1 MPQEP
6 RTEQLQE
13 KDFDAVTSQCQ
24 AAGFNLSALKIHSKR
39 VSHYLQNGVNPTFP
53 IIDTCRLDNRKIL
66 ISTVSGDSNTASRY
80 AAFVPAAGAA
90 SRYQTS
96 LSELA
101 KQQNTA
107 APMAPKALLPAV
119 AEGDSFLRIKQLE
132 HRAIGAF
139 ASQVFIAPAG
149 ESANFKRELD
159 RHSQSSDAPFSV
171 FEQDI
176 KLSTLRF
183 TESGRV
189 LMESDQPS
197 GVPAGHGSLL
207 ELLNQ
212 VPRPSGTHS
221 FFIRNIDN
229 ICGVR
234 SPAIQATRE
243 FLATH
248 DRALSLL
255 KGLRTHLQDN
265 RHSEAAHESA
275 ELLNL
280 YGIEATTALD
290 HHKPVSQDAAKKAVF
305 KTLTSLFGLLD
316 TGASSWTDL
325 IRLSQRPLVS
335 MGMVPNLGKDIGGS
349 PVIAETPLGM
359 AHLCIELPHVA
370 ALDRTRWLSRPTVC
384 SHFNPVFIAVEAP
397 SSENPYA
404 TFSHPFWIV
413 AEKTYRGRKVFY
425 HESLM
430 SEILGNSLISNCVFV
445 EIPRI
450 LFTPHKTAQDAL
462 GRGIADWT

>member
-1 MPQEP
+1 M
-6 RTEQLQE
+6 
-13 KDFDAVTSQCQ
+13 
-24 AAGFNLSALKIHSKR
+24 N
-39 VSHYLQNGVNPTFP
+39 YLQIGSNPTFP
-53 IIDTCRLDNRKIL
+53 IVDTCRLDNRKIL
-66 ISTVSGDSNTASRY
+66 TGTVSGDNKTASHY
-80 AAFVPAAGAA
+80 SAFVPAAGAA

-101 KQQNTA
+101 KQQNTV

-119 AEGDSFLRIKQLE
+119 AEGHSFLRIKQME
-132 HRAIGAF
+132 HRAIGVF
-139 ASQVFIAPAG
+139 ASQIFIAPAG
-149 ESANFKRELD
+149 ESANFKTELD
-159 RHSQSSDAPFSV
+159 LHTQSSDAPIVV

-183 TESGRV
+183 TQSGKV
-189 LMESDQPS
+189 LMENGQPS

-212 VPRPSGTHS
+212 PPLPNGAHS

-229 ICGVR
+229 VCGVR
-234 SPAIQATRE
+234 SPAIDATRQ

-255 KGLRTHLQDN
+255 RSLRAAMLDG
-265 RHSEAAHESA
+265 RAAEAMHASA
-275 ELLNL
+275 ELLTL
-280 YGIEATTALD
+280 YGMEPGTKSDLQKA
-290 HHKPVSQDAAKKAVF
+290 PSQDAAHQSVLA
-305 KTLTSLFGLLD
+305 TLSILFGLSE
-316 TGASSWTDL
+316 TPASNWAELT
-325 IRLSQRPLVS
+325 RMAQRPLVS

-349 PVIAETPLGM
+349 PVIAETPLGQ
-359 AHLCIELPHVA
+359 AHLCIELPHVSA
-370 ALDRTRWLSRPTVC
+370 PDRARWLGSPQVC

-397 SSENPYA
+397 SADNPYA
-404 TFSHPFWIV
+404 AFSHPFWIV
-413 AEKTYRGRKVFY
+413 AEKTYRGHKVFY

-430 SEILGNSLISNCVFV
+430 SEILGNSLISNCAFV

-462 GRGIADWT
+462 GRGIADWA